1 MLYRFI
7 IVIKYSV
14 FVFWKNNIIF
24 LLQIQKF
31 IFIMGPNNYLGMK
44 LVVHK
49 KHRDLLK
56 LILIK
61 INFFKKKRYN

>member
-1 MLYRFI
+1 
-7 IVIKYSV
+7 
-14 FVFWKNNIIF
+14 
-24 LLQIQKF
+24 
-31 IFIMGPNNYLGMK
+31 MGPNNYLGMK

-61 INFFKKKRYN
+61 INFFKKKDITKLI